1 MKIVVTTDGSD
12 RSLRILPHA
21 AALAKATHAEILL
34 TRVLDADHDL
44 HGGSIDEVAAR
55 WKEELAG
62 WAEGAG
68 VPLTPVVPVL
78 ANGEDVS
85 EAIKRT
91 AVENGAGIIAMASGG
106 TGALH
111 HALMGSVTMSVVSK
125 GGIPVMVVTD
135 ATTLLATPRPY
146 NLLITTDGSENSA
159 DVFHQVAPLLE
170 GSTVKVLL
178 LRVYEPRLGD
188 SGDRVEIPAAE
199 AALGEIRALLPES
212 VPVEMRVERVHDFE
226 RVESAILRVAS
237 QSGAEAIAISTH
249 GYSAPH
255 HLLAGSVALAILKKS
270 HLPVIL
276 ARR

>member
-34 TRVLDADHDL
+34 TRVLDAAHDL
-44 HGGSIDEVAAR
+44 HGGSIDDVAAR
-55 WKEELAG
+55 WKAELAAWG
-62 WAEGAG
+62 EASG
-68 VPLTPVVPVL
+68 VPVTPIVPVR

-85 EAIKRT
+85 EAIQRT
-91 AVENGAGIIAMASGG
+91 AAENGAGMIAMASGG

-135 ATTLLATPRPY
+135 ATNLLATPESY
-146 NLLITTDGSENSA
+146 HLLITTDGSANSA
-159 DVFHQVAPLLE
+159 DVFHQVAPLLD
-170 GSTVKVLL
+170 GSSVKVLL

-188 SGDRVEIPAAE
+188 SGDRLEVPAAE
-199 AALGEIRALLPES
+199 EAVGKLRSLLPEG

-255 HLLAGSVALAILKKS
+255 HLFAGSTALAILKKS